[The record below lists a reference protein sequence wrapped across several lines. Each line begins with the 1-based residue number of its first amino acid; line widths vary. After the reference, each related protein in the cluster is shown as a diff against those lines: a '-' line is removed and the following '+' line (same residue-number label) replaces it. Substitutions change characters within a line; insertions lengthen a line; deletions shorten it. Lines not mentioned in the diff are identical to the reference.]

1 MRDNKSKGIGV
12 NRCLKGVIIGGG
24 DSHHSRVERR
34 GLVSRSERR
43 GEGLDGKEGLDGE
56 DGLESTE
63 GLEGKEGLEGTEGL
77 DGEEGPARG
86 QRGARRQRGAR
97 GNRGARQAKT
107 VRIIFIPKPPLSDCS
122 LTKLTVGLPPS

>member
-1 MRDNKSKGIGV
+1 MRDNKSKEVGV
-12 NRCLKGVIIGGG
+12 NRCLKGVIIGVG

-56 DGLESTE
+56 DGLEDTE
-63 GLEGKEGLEGTEGL
+63 GLEGKEGL

-97 GNRGARQAKT
+97 GHRGARQAKT

>member
-1 MRDNKSKGIGV
+1 MRVNKSKGIGV

-56 DGLESTE
+56 DGLEDTE
-63 GLEGKEGLEGTEGL
+63 GLEGKEGL